1 MNLTD
6 EQRDVLSELV
16 NIGVGQASST
26 LNEMIG
32 HHIRLQVPSVKMI
45 HESALGNHIG
55 SADALGLFSSV
66 YMGFQGDFDGRAM
79 LVFPQKSANILVSSL
94 LGEGSD
100 DGMNELKSGT
110 LVEVGNILINGVMG
124 SMANML
130 GASLRYTVPD
140 YLECEAMNLVKGES
154 EDGCLLLA
162 EASFVIDDLRVQGN
176 ILLFFQVTSFER
188 LLACVE
194 QELAA

>member
-6 EQRDVLSELV
+6 EERDVLSELV

-32 HHIRLQVPSVKMI
+32 HHIHLKVPRVKMI
-45 HESALGNHIG
+45 YEHELHEYMCDDGDG
-55 SADALGLFSSV
+55 GMFSSV
-66 YMGFQGDFDGRAM
+66 NMSFQGDFDGRAM

-94 LGEGSD
+94 LGEASD

-140 YLECEAMNLVKGES
+140 YLECEALHLVKGES
-154 EDGCLLLA
+154 EDGMLLLA
-162 EASFVIDDLRVQGN
+162 EASFVIDDLRVEGN
-176 ILLFFQVTSFER
+176 VLLFFQVASFER
-188 LLACVE
+188 LLACVAR
-194 QELAA
+194 ELAA

>member
-32 HHIRLQVPSVKMI
+32 HHIRLKVPCVRMI
-45 HESALGNHIG
+45 YENELSEHIG
-55 SADALGLFSSV
+55 DADALGMLSSV

-100 DGMNELKSGT
+100 EGMNELKSGT

-176 ILLFFQVTSFER
+176 ILLFFQVTSFKR